1 MVYIEYMNEERCHE
15 LVIRIAM
22 ACEEYDGTIMEVLVA
37 LDIAKQTLLK
47 SLQEDMDIP
56 FDA

>member
-1 MVYIEYMNEERCHE
+1 MNEERCHE